1 MAGDQNG
8 GTGGPRRAWESGG
21 RGLLEG
27 WQVGLGSSQQPG
39 PAVLRQ
45 VLRAAGA
52 RETRGPTQLRLAD
65 EREQREGEGESE
77 STVHPSWLLD
87 AVAAYDSAHPRTNYR
102 LEAEEEEEE
111 DSLVFSSLSD

>member
-1 MAGDQNG
+1 M
-8 GTGGPRRAWESGG
+8 
-21 RGLLEG
+21 LEG

-65 EREQREGEGESE
+65 EREGEGESE

-102 LEAEEEEEE
+102 LEAEEEEE